1 MFVMKM
7 EEAKIIE
14 ALCEICGAEPEDLE
28 GDMELFEE
36 GLLDSFGVISLF
48 VELESIFGVKL
59 DPTEVER
66 SVISTPDKLV
76 AFVLEKL

>member
-1 MFVMKM
+1 MKM

-14 ALCEICGAEPEDLE
+14 ALCEICGAEPQDLE

>member
-1 MFVMKM
+1 MMN

-14 ALCEICGAEPEDLE
+14 ALCEICGAEPQDLE

-48 VELESIFGVKL
+48 VELEEIFGVKL

-76 AFVLEKL
+76 AYVLERL

>member
-1 MFVMKM
+1 MMNEKV
-7 EEAKIIE
+7 KIIE
-14 ALCEICGAEPEDLE
+14 ALCEICGAEPQDLE

-48 VELESIFGVKL
+48 VELEEIFGVKL

-76 AFVLEKL
+76 AYVLERL

>member
-1 MFVMKM
+1 MKM

-66 SVISTPDKLV
+66 SVISAPDKLV

>member
-1 MFVMKM
+1 MNHAK
-7 EEAKIIE
+7 EKIIE

-48 VELESIFGVKL
+48 VELEERLGVKL

-66 SVISTPDKLV
+66 SVISTPDKLA

>member
-1 MFVMKM
+1 MKM
-7 EEAKIIE
+7 AEAKIIE

>member
-1 MFVMKM
+1 MKM

-59 DPTEVER
+59 DHTEVER

>member
-7 EEAKIIE
+7 EETKIIE

>member
-1 MFVMKM
+1 MKM
-7 EEAKIIE
+7 EETKIIE

-66 SVISTPDKLV
+66 SVISTPISW
-76 AFVLEKL
+76 

>member
-1 MFVMKM
+1 MNK

-14 ALCEICGAEPEDLE
+14 ALCEICGAEPQDLE

-48 VELESIFGVKL
+48 VELEEIFGIKL

-76 AFVLEKL
+76 AYVLERL

>member
-1 MFVMKM
+1 MKM

-66 SVISTPDKLV
+66 SVISTPDKRV